1 MEMINLSYVKD
12 VCGNDREII
21 AEMISIFRSQIP
33 EFVGEMRSLLKNS
46 QYNDLGLLA
55 HKAKSSVA
63 IMGME
68 DLAVELKRFEL
79 KARAGEDPDS
89 YAGFIDRFE
98 RDTSVALREL
108 DEYLNR
114 N

>member
-1 MEMINLSYVKD
+1 MGMINLSYIKD

-33 EFVGEMRSLLKNS
+33 EFVSEMRSLLKNR
-46 QYNDLGLLA
+46 QFNDLGLLA

-68 DLAVELKRFEL
+68 DLAVALKTFEL
-79 KARAGEDPDS
+79 KARAGEETGS
-89 YAGFIDRFE
+89 YADFIDRFE
-98 RDTSVALREL
+98 KDTGVALKEL
-108 DEYLNR
+108 DEYMNR

>member
-1 MEMINLSYVKD
+1 MDMINLSYVKD
-12 VCGNDREII
+12 VCGHDREII
-21 AEMISIFRSQIP
+21 AEMISIFRSQVP
-33 EFVGEMRSLLKNS
+33 EFVGEMKSLLRNS

-68 DLAVELKRFEL
+68 DLAAELKRFEL
-79 KARAGEDPDS
+79 KARAGEDTDS
-89 YAGFIDRFE
+89 YAGFIERFE
-98 RDTSVALREL
+98 KDTAIALREL
-108 DEYLNR
+108 DEYLKR